1 MLWDKTD
8 TPLTMEPP
16 RSISDQVFEF
26 LREKILAGEI
36 KPGERLMQNPVA
48 EMLKTSRTPVR
59 EAFRRLEQDGL
70 VERVLQGGVKAT
82 SVSSDTIHEVF
93 GVRGILEAYAIEL
106 ACDNVTPGDIALL
119 KELSGRAWELLKS
132 EAVDQETKRI
142 TLLDLNSR
150 FHEIIYK
157 ATRNRFLMRLIND
170 LRSIVLRMRAL
181 GLRASGTWTQAW
193 GEHDRLIELLEEKDK
208 VAASEKMKLHIKN
221 AAEHVVES
229 IRQAEAEKSIERR
242 AGE

>member
-70 VERVLQGGVKAT
+70 VERVPQGGVKAT
-82 SVSSDTIHEVF
+82 SLSSDTIDEVF
-93 GVRGILEAYAIEL
+93 GVRGILESYAIEL
-106 ACDNVTPGDIALL
+106 ACDNVTSGDIALL
-119 KELSGRAWELLKS
+119 KELSGRAWELLES
-132 EAVDQETKRI
+132 EAVDRETKRRQ
-142 TLLDLNSR
+142 LLDLNSR
-150 FHEIIYK
+150 FHDTIYK

-181 GLRASGTWTQAW
+181 GLRAQGTWDLAW
-193 GEHDRLIELLEEKDK
+193 GEHDRLIELLESRDRD
-208 VAASEKMKLHIKN
+208 AASEMMKRHIRN
-221 AAEHVVES
+221 AAENVVAA
-229 IRQAEAEKSIERR
+229 IRQAEAEKASGVIP
-242 AGE
+242 